1 LLDGRSFERR
11 AATRRWCREQGRDE
25 AGESFDVFIHQR
37 SGNMISKWIAVCG
50 VASVALVSS
59 QNAGAQEKSEGPS
72 YFTTRIDAPKQ
83 AFELA
88 VGGTY
93 TQGLSS
99 PAGGMGTT
107 DLTKAGAAVEL
118 QAGYR
123 LMPELSLS
131 LSGEY
136 NEFNQGDRLSSSAG
150 TRGMVA
156 GANATY
162 HLLPYD
168 RIDPWVRAGVG
179 YRMLWVVGDATTPDT
194 LWHGFQFV
202 KLNVGV
208 DLRTTEDLALGP
220 MVGVDVNEFVWK
232 NPTGSVGDQEISDK
246 RVVPFVYA
254 GLQGRFDLLG
264 TREPR
269 NATLVGAK

>member
-1 LLDGRSFERR
+1 MM
-11 AATRRWCREQGRDE
+11 T
-25 AGESFDVFIHQR
+25 
-37 SGNMISKWIAVCG
+37 SKWIAALG
-50 VASVALVSS
+50 VAGIAIGSTQL
-59 QNAGAQEKSEGPS
+59 AGAQEKAEGPS
-72 YFTTRIDAPKQ
+72 YLSTRVDAPSQ

-88 VGGTY
+88 VAGTY
-93 TQGLSS
+93 TQGLTS
-99 PAGGMGTT
+99 PATGTGAT
-107 DLTKAGAAVEL
+107 DLTKAGGAVEV

-123 LMPELSLS
+123 LIPQLSLS

-136 NEFNQGDRLSSSAG
+136 NEFLPGDRLSSSAS
-150 TRGMVA
+150 TRGLVA

-168 RIDPWVRAGVG
+168 RIDPWIRAGVG
-179 YRMLWVVGDATTPDT
+179 YRMLWVVGDAATTDA

-208 DLRTTEDLALGP
+208 DLRTTEDIAIGP
-220 MVGVDVNEFVWK
+220 MVGLDLNEFVWR
-232 NPTGSVGDQEISDK
+232 NPSGAAGDQEISDK

-264 TREPR
+264 TRER
-269 NATLVGAK
+269 HGGTFVGAK